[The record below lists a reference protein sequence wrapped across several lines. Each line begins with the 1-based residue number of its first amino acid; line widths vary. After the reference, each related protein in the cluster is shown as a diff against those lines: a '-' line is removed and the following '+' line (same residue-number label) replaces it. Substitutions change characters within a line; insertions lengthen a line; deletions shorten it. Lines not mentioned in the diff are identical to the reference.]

1 MSTGYWTAGR
11 AFPNRIG
18 LKVDRL
24 YGSGLSSLIKCNES
38 KELLLI
44 GLMIFY
50 IAGICFTTE

>member
-44 GLMIFY
+44 GLMIF
-50 IAGICFTTE
+50 